1 MTKGIWQDS
10 QGMSDSK
17 VVKQWTDVLR
27 TVEDTIE
34 QLEDQK
40 KSIIKKQEKTVKS
53 EDITNGWVGKIW
65 IKDTRK
71 IWKN

>member
-1 MTKGIWQDS
+1 MQQLWWEDNMTKGIWQDS

-53 EDITNGWVGKIW
+53 EDITNG
-65 IKDTRK
+65 
-71 IWKN
+71 

>member
-53 EDITNGWVGKIW
+53 EDITNG
-65 IKDTRK
+65 
-71 IWKN
+71 

>member
-40 KSIIKKQEKTVKS
+40 KSIIKKA
-53 EDITNGWVGKIW
+53 
-65 IKDTRK
+65 
-71 IWKN
+71 

>member
-40 KSIIKKQEKTVKS
+40 KSIIKKQEKTEKS
-53 EDITNGWVGKIW
+53 EDITNG
-65 IKDTRK
+65 
-71 IWKN
+71 